1 MRAEGAGR
9 RRCGVIGSPV
19 AHSLSPVLHRAAYAE
34 LGLDWTYD
42 AHEVTA
48 GDLDAFMAGLTASWV
63 GLSVTMPL
71 KRAVIRHSVA
81 VDEAGAA
88 VGAANTLGRGGGNG
102 WAAANTDVTGFEL
115 GLARVGVTAVRTAAV
130 LGAGATASSAV
141 YALARLGA
149 QSVTVFA
156 RSEARAARLA
166 PVAERVG
173 VSLQTLPMDT
183 ETWPLVDVL
192 VSTIPAAAQASVADR
207 AAGSAA
213 TVFDVTYHPARTPVL
228 DAAMAAGR
236 RTVPGFELLLQQAG
250 RQVVLM
256 TGCESAPLDAMRT
269 AGEAAL
275 LQTSRRAT

>member
-1 MRAEGAGR
+1 MRAEDAGR
-9 RRCGVIGSPV
+9 PRCGVIGSPV
-19 AHSLSPVLHRAAYAE
+19 SHSLSPVLHRAAYAE

-42 AHEVTA
+42 AHEVAT
-48 GDLDAFMAGLTASWV
+48 GDLDAFMAGLTADWV

-71 KRAVIRHSVA
+71 KRAVLRHSVA

-88 VGAANTLGRGGGNG
+88 VGAVNTLVRDSGDR
-102 WAAANTDVTGFEL
+102 WVAANTDVAGFEL
-115 GLARVGVTAVRTAAV
+115 GLAHVGVTAVRTAAV
-130 LGAGATASSAV
+130 LGAGATSASAV

-149 QSVTVFA
+149 QSVTIVA
-156 RSEARAARLA
+156 RSEQRAARLA
-166 PVAERVG
+166 PIAQRVG
-173 VSLQTLPMDT
+173 VVLHTLPMDT
-183 ETWPLVDVL
+183 ETWPDVDVL

-228 DAAMAAGR
+228 DAALAAGR
-236 RTVPGFELLLQQAG
+236 RTVPGFELLLQQAS

-256 TGCESAPLDAMRT
+256 TGCEPAPLDSMRS

-275 LQTSRRAT
+275 LQMSPRAS